1 MTLTIYGDRISGNCL
16 KVKWVAD
23 SVGVPWRWV
32 DVNVL
37 KGETRTPD
45 FLRLNPAGQVPLV
58 VLEDGRTLAQSNAI
72 MLYLAE
78 GSDLIPADA
87 FDRARMFEWMFWEQ
101 YTHEPAIAVRRFHKA
116 YLNKP
121 DDEIDP
127 ALMVRGRA
135 ALARMQAALS
145 APGCA
150 GWLADAA
157 APLSSK
163 SVLSWIARTRLRPM
177 RPVAPSTQIRTGD
190 ASFSFMGAST
200 RRTS

>member
-150 GWLADAA
+150 GWLAGDRASLA
-157 APLSSK
+157 DLALVAYTRGAHEGGFDLAEYPA
-163 SVLSWIARTRLRPM
+163 VQAWVARVEATL
-177 RPVAPSTQIRTGD
+177 PVRDFDRS
-190 ASFSFMGAST
+190 
-200 RRTS
+200 